1 MTKEDYEFGVK
12 YQDLMRTIITNK
24 AASYI
29 PIEYVEFLQSRKYTT
44 CKCNAG
50 VFTGTSRFFN
60 DWLAAGE
67 ETKNGRGLRQK

>member
-29 PIEYVEFLQSRKYTT
+29 PIEYIEFLQSRKYTT
-44 CKCNAG
+44 CNCNAG
-50 VFTGTSRFFN
+50 VFTGTSKFYNEWIAER
-60 DWLAAGE
+60 E
-67 ETKNGRGLRQK
+67 KMERKRT